1 MPNRGSS
8 NVFCV
13 DYKMAGI
20 GSNACGPEL
29 AEKYRIELPKLKAE
43 FHMSLILSPVTNNRS
58 EDYWFNARE
67 DFDGKLSSANDIQMM
82 VYSIKQ

>member
-1 MPNRGSS
+1 MRQSS
-8 NVFCV
+8 NL
-13 DYKMAGI
+13 I
-20 GSNACGPEL
+20 
-29 AEKYRIELPKLKAE
+29 
-43 FHMSLILSPVTNNRS
+43 HLILSPVTNNRS